1 MAPVSTPPVEQ
12 ARTIFA
18 DLGYTVSGDDDGDE
32 FRAERKWRSVRV
44 TALADSA
51 ETPDDGD
58 MRCFVTW
65 EDNASELR
73 RKLRHVDPEYE
84 WAIIGVRE
92 CGEYE
97 VTRAPPSP
105 APAV

>member
-1 MAPVSTPPVEQ
+1 MAPVSTPPIEQ
-12 ARTIFA
+12 ARSIFT
-18 DLGYTVSGDDDGDE
+18 DLGYAVSGDDGGE

-44 TALADSA
+44 TAMADSD

-65 EDNASELR
+65 EEYASELR
-73 RKLRHVDPEYE
+73 RRLRHLDPEYE

-92 CGEYE
+92 CGDYE
-97 VTRAPPSP
+97 VTRAPPSV